1 MDIPTAREYIKQ
13 REYIDEA
20 VDKAVNL
27 YRLKV
32 TELEERIDELEGKKV
47 EPTKTIELTEEE
59 IEWLQKHLQR
69 QLRIMNSP
77 PGDTLDRVNQRRI
90 DDILYKLN
98 QLEGTTYRV
107 NKDDLPIRPEL

>member
-1 MDIPTAREYIKQ
+1 MDIPTVRNYLKET
-13 REYIDEA
+13 EYIDEA
-20 VDKAVNL
+20 VDKAVGL
-27 YRLKV
+27 YRLKI
-32 TELEERIDELEGKKV
+32 TELEERIDELEGTKV

-77 PGDTLDRVNQRRI
+77 PGDTLDRINQRRI

-98 QLEGTTYRV
+98 KLNG
-107 NKDDLPIRPEL
+107 NKR